1 MVINKNPFVTS
12 GYISP
17 EFFCDREEESER
29 LIQEISG
36 NNLALISTRRMGKTG
51 LIQHCFQQD
60 GIVHDYYTFFVDIYA
75 TKSLRDFVFS
85 LSKVIFE

>member
-1 MVINKNPFVTS
+1 MIINKNPFVTS

-36 NNLALISTRRMGKTG
+36 NNLA
-51 LIQHCFQQD
+51 
-60 GIVHDYYTFFVDIYA
+60 
-75 TKSLRDFVFS
+75 
-85 LSKVIFE
+85 

>member
-36 NNLALISTRRMGKTG
+36 NNLALISTRRMGKFRIVFNRMRSCMITTRSSWIFM
-51 LIQHCFQQD
+51 LPSHY
-60 GIVHDYYTFFVDIYA
+60 GILFF
-75 TKSLRDFVFS
+75 L
-85 LSKVIFE
+85 

>member
-51 LIQHCFQQD
+51 LIQHCFQQMRSCMITTRSSWIFMLPSHY
-60 GIVHDYYTFFVDIYA
+60 GILFF
-75 TKSLRDFVFS
+75 L
-85 LSKVIFE
+85 